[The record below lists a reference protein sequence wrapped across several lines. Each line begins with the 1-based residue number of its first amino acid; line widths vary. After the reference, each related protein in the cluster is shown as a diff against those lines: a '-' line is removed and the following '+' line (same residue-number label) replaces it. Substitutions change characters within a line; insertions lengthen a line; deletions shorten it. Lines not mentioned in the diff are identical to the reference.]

1 MPTLQAKLRAS
12 WHDRDSALCVGLDP
26 RLDRLPD
33 DCRAEPQ
40 PLLAFCRQVVEAT
53 ADAVCAFKPQA
64 ACFHALGAEDELAA
78 LVAFIRANCPDVPI
92 ILDAKRGDIGPV
104 AALYA
109 QEAFDRYGVDAVTVS
124 PYLGWDS
131 VTPFASRP
139 GHGAFL
145 LCHTSNPDASWLQE
159 HPPDAPAYLRVA
171 ERAAAHG
178 EGALG
183 LVVGA
188 TYPAQ
193 LASVRA
199 KAPDLPFLVPGVG
212 AQGGDVD
219 AVFAHGLDAEGGG
232 LIVNASRSVIFAG
245 DRERADWPQA
255 VRQAAVDLRDAM
267 RQSRDAALKARGA
280 PAAERPAL

>member
-1 MPTLQAKLRAS
+1 MPTLHDKLHAS
-12 WHDRDSALCVGLDP
+12 WRGQDSSLCVGLDP
-26 RLDRLPD
+26 RLGRLPA

-53 ADAVCAFKPQA
+53 ADAACAFKPQA
-64 ACFHALGAEDELAA
+64 ACFHALGAEEQLAA
-78 LVAFIRANCPDVPI
+78 LIAFIRTDFPEVPV

-109 QEAFDRYGVDAVTVS
+109 QEAFERYGADAVTVN
-124 PYLGWDS
+124 PYLGWDA
-131 VTPFASRP
+131 VTPFVGRP

-145 LCHTSNPDASWLQE
+145 LCHTSNPDAAWLQE
-159 HPPDAPAYLRVA
+159 HPPAAPAYLRVA

-178 EGALG
+178 EGSLG

-193 LASVRA
+193 LAAVRA
-199 KAPDLPFLVPGVG
+199 QAPDLPFLVPGVG

-219 AVFAHGLDAEGGG
+219 AVFNHGLDAEGTG

-245 DRERADWPQA
+245 ERDDPGWPKA
-255 VRQAAVDLRDAM
+255 VRQAAIDLRDAM
-267 RQSRDAALKARGA
+267 RRSRDAALAARTGTG
-280 PAAERPAL
+280 PKPPTV